1 MIHPT
6 TVLIFAGVL
15 ASLYAFTAAL
25 MLAVAW
31 GSGWRA
37 LARRYPFSGEEPTG
51 LSYVARTSVGWMPY
65 EGRAGADK
73 RGLYLHPYPRSLF
86 QWTHPP
92 VLIPWSDVAT
102 VRTESSYG
110 GLLARFELADGSSVT
125 LRPPTFELLKAA
137 LEAAGAP
144 IVAG

>member
-1 MIHPT
+1 
-6 TVLIFAGVL
+6 
-15 ASLYAFTAAL
+15 

-51 LSYVARTSVGWMPY
+51 LTYVARTRVGWMPY

-73 RGLYLHPYPRSLF
+73 RGLYLRPYPRSLF

-92 VLIPWSDVAT
+92 VLIPWSDVVK

-110 GLLARFELADGSSVT
+110 GILARFEPARGSSVT
-125 LRPPTFELLKAA
+125 LRPPTFERLDT
-137 LEAAGAP
+137 AAGAP
-144 IVAG
+144 IVAGREMARNRTERRGRGSP